1 MKPTRVFA
9 TVAAACAV
17 LFAIPALTHAP
28 AHSYSTGAPPGFSG
42 PEQYCNACHGGPTNE
57 VNSGPGSVTIDAPD
71 AYMPGETVT
80 VTVTVDNTAGGS
92 LQGFE
97 FSARDGD
104 LEHVGTLEVDGT
116 TVQYAQGDPVWVTH
130 TADSNTD
137 TAWTFEWVA
146 PETDPPA
153 EVTFY
158 AAGNAGNGNGFPD
171 EGDEIY
177 ADEHVIAL
185 QVVSNEPGA
194 GPLSFRLDAPFPNP
208 VRATATARYALDRP
222 AEVSARLLDSR
233 GRVVRVV
240 EQGPRGAGAH
250 TLRVDAAG
258 LPAGAYFLSLSTPEG
273 TQVQPVSVVR

>member
-28 AHSYSTGAPPGFSG
+28 AHSYSTGAPPAFSG
-42 PEQYCNACHGGPTNE
+42 PEQYCNACHGGPGNE
-57 VNSGPGSVTIDAPD
+57 VNGGPGSVTIDAPD
-71 AYMPGETVT
+71 TFMPGETIT
-80 VTVTVDNTAGGS
+80 VTVTVDNTAGGP

-97 FSARDGD
+97 FSARDAA

-130 TADSNTD
+130 TAESNTQ
-137 TAWTFEWVA
+137 TSWTFEWVA
-146 PETDPPA
+146 PADPPD

-158 AAGNAGNGNGFPD
+158 AAGNAANGNGFPD

-177 ADEHVIAL
+177 ADEHVIG
-185 QVVSNEPGA
+185 VSTVSNEPGA

-208 VRATATARYALDRP
+208 IRATATARYALERP
-222 AEVSARLLDSR
+222 AEVTARLLDGR
-233 GRVVRVV
+233 GRIVRVV
-240 EQGPRGAGAH
+240 EQGPRGAGTH
-250 TLRVDAAG
+250 TLRFETAD
-258 LPAGAYFLSLSTPEG
+258 LPAGAYFLVLSTPEG
-273 TQVQPVSVVR
+273 TRVQPVSVVR